1 MTGPLVDLNGRVRDR
16 AREARRRRV
25 RLVAVL
31 IGTVV
36 LVAGLAWAA
45 TASPLFSVRKVNV
58 TGNNRVPTE
67 TITQAAA
74 IQAGVPL
81 AQVDVA
87 AASKRLSALPAI
99 GRGDVTIALPDTVN
113 IRVTERQIAFVVAVD
128 GGFALVDPTGVR
140 FDKIAERPAG
150 VPLAEVNAEDRQLLA
165 DVATVVG
172 ALPERITAKVQR
184 VTAQTRDSIIVVT
197 GENTKIV
204 GGSADSSSLKGQVAD
219 TLTTA
224 QPACAV
230 VDVSSPTHPT
240 TRC

>member
-1 MTGPLVDLNGRVRDR
+1 M
-16 AREARRRRV
+16 
-25 RLVAVL
+25 
-31 IGTVV
+31 
-36 LVAGLAWAA
+36 
-45 TASPLFSVRKVNV
+45 
-58 TGNNRVPTE
+58 
-67 TITQAAA
+67 
-74 IQAGVPL
+74 
-81 AQVDVA
+81 
-87 AASKRLSALPAI
+87 
-99 GRGDVTIALPDTVN
+99 
-113 IRVTERQIAFVVAVD
+113 VAVD

-204 GGSADSSSLKGQVAD
+204 WGSADSSSLKGQVAD